1 VKNLLEYKGYYAKIE
16 YSDEDSCF
24 FGTIIDISDSIS
36 FEGQN
41 VEELK
46 TAFNEAV
53 EDYLDMCERI
63 GKAPEKSY
71 KGSFNVRIDPELH
84 KKAVLLA
91 ASKGVSL
98 NSVIETAIEHEVK
111 LKAHG

>member
-1 VKNLLEYKGYYAKIE
+1 MKNLLEYNGYYAKIE
-16 YSDEDSCF
+16 YSDEDNCF
-24 FGTIIDISDSIS
+24 FGTIVDINDSIS

-41 VEELK
+41 IKELK
-46 TAFNEAV
+46 AAFTEAV
-53 EDYLDMCERI
+53 EDYLDMCKRI
-63 GKAPEKSY
+63 GKEPEKSY

-98 NSVIETAIEHEVK
+98 NSIIETAIEHEV
-111 LKAHG
+111 LKKAQ

>member
-1 VKNLLEYKGYYAKIE
+1 MKNLLEYNGYYAKIE

-24 FGTIIDISDSIS
+24 FGTFVDINDSIS

-41 VEELK
+41 IKELK
-46 TAFNEAV
+46 AAFVEAV
-53 EDYLDMCERI
+53 EDYLDMCKRI
-63 GKAPEKSY
+63 GKEPEKSY

-98 NSVIETAIEHEVK
+98 NSVIETAIENEV
-111 LKAHG
+111 LKKAQ